1 MNAATSSE
9 QQHLADAI
17 GTSRAMLYQYASGH
31 REVSA
36 ARGGEIEAVSKL
48 MFKVSKGRLPVLYR
62 TDLVAACRACDYA
75 QKCLGSIAVASEFPI
90 VEALQ
95 SDQAT
100 G

>member
-48 MFKVSKGRLPVLYR
+48 MSRASKGRLPVLYR

-75 QKCLGSIAVASEFPI
+75 QRCLGSIAVASEFPI

>member
-1 MNAATSSE
+1 MQSLYTLLKSPCPSEGKTIVSRPLTKLRIWMNAATSSE

-48 MFKVSKGRLPVLYR
+48 MSRASKGRLPVLYR
-62 TDLVAACRACDYA
+62 TDLVP
-75 QKCLGSIAVASEFPI
+75 F
-90 VEALQ
+90 
-95 SDQAT
+95 
-100 G
+100 